1 LAQVAV
7 IFVDEIIKNN
17 SAMDL
22 NTPISV
28 SSCDPYMDRPPV
40 AIYVHGLASGANA
53 TTFDK
58 LAKRFPQFV
67 WISADFGEELDEN
80 VKQLNDMI
88 RSDYPQLIVGTSMG
102 GLTVLYA
109 DAPEA
114 VKVAINPALSIAD
127 SVRHTIGLGKH
138 PYFCERMN
146 GATEFELT
154 EEMCQQY
161 EEYISSHKPTLG
173 RGSYALF
180 AEHDELLGDEAS
192 HYAQEYL
199 AECGYNILTDPKGAH
214 RIQKSTIEL
223 LANEIIDKVY
233 FRGEPLNE

>member
-1 LAQVAV
+1 MKQESLSVT
-7 IFVDEIIKNN
+7 NN
-17 SAMDL
+17 
-22 NTPISV
+22 
-28 SSCDPYMDRPPV
+28 DPFADSRPT
-40 AIYVHGLASGANA
+40 AIYVHGLASGAYSR
-53 TTFDK
+53 TFRDIS
-58 LAKRFPQFV
+58 LRFPQFM
-67 WISADFGEELDEN
+67 WAMAEFGEDLAEN
-80 VKQLNDMI
+80 VEHLNRLIAQLN
-88 RSDYPQLIVGTSMG
+88 PALIVGTSMG

-180 AEHDELLGDEAS
+180 AEHDELLGDVAS

-199 AECGYNILTDPKGAH
+199 AECGYNILIDPKGAH

-223 LANEIIDKVY
+223 LANEIVDKEY
-233 FRGEPLNE
+233 FRGISLNNIKQSYKK

>member
-7 IFVDEIIKNN
+7 IFVAEIIKNN
-17 SAMDL
+17 SAMNL

-28 SSCDPYMDRPPV
+28 STCDPYLDCPPF
-40 AIYVHGLASGANA
+40 AIYVHGLASGAKA

-58 LAKRFPQFV
+58 LATRFPQFI
-67 WISADFGEELDEN
+67 WMSTDFGEDLSEN
-80 VKQLNDMI
+80 VEQLNKMI

-154 EEMCQQY
+154 EQMCQRY
-161 EEYISSHKPTLG
+161 ERYIASHTPSLG
-173 RGSYALF
+173 RANYAIF
-180 AEHDELLGDEAS
+180 SAHDELLGDDAS
-192 HYAQEYL
+192 AAAQQVV
-199 AECGYNILTDPKGAH
+199 ANSGYRILIDPKGQH
-214 RIQKSTIEL
+214 RVRNTTLKL
-223 LANEIIDKVY
+223 LKNEIIEKEY
-233 FRGEPLNE
+233 FYGL

>member
-1 LAQVAV
+1 
-7 IFVDEIIKNN
+7 
-17 SAMDL
+17 MDL
-22 NTPISV
+22 TTPITV
-28 SSCDPYMDRPPV
+28 STCDPYLDRPPV

-58 LAKRFPQFV
+58 LAKRFPQFI
-67 WISADFGEELDEN
+67 WMSTDFGEDLAEN
-80 VKQLNDMI
+80 VEQLNDMI
-88 RSDYPQLIVGTSMG
+88 RTNYPQLIVGTSMG

-154 EEMCQQY
+154 EEMCKQY

-180 AEHDELLGDEAS
+180 AEHDELLGDVAS

-199 AECGYNILTDPKGAH
+199 AECGYNILTDPTGAH

-223 LANEIIDKVY
+223 LANEIVDKEY
-233 FRGEPLNE
+233 FRGISLNNIKQSYKK

>member
-1 LAQVAV
+1 
-7 IFVDEIIKNN
+7 
-17 SAMDL
+17 MDL
-22 NTPISV
+22 TTPITV
-28 SSCDPYMDRPPV
+28 STCDPYLDRPPI

-58 LAKRFPQFV
+58 LAKRFPQFI
-67 WISADFGEELDEN
+67 WMSTDFGEDLAEN
-80 VKQLNDMI
+80 VEHLNDMI
-88 RSDYPQLIVGTSMG
+88 RSNYPQLIVGTSMG

-154 EEMCQQY
+154 EEMCKQY

-180 AEHDELLGDEAS
+180 AEHDELLGDVAS

-199 AECGYNILTDPKGAH
+199 AECGYNILTDPKGKH
-214 RIQKSTIEL
+214 RMQSSTIKLIAKEIVDKEYFSRNIHEQHQTIIQKMIIFENL
-223 LANEIIDKVY
+223 LS
-233 FRGEPLNE
+233 

>member
-1 LAQVAV
+1 MKENPNMVV
-7 IFVDEIIKNN
+7 
-17 SAMDL
+17 MG
-22 NTPISV
+22 
-28 SSCDPYMDRPPV
+28 DPYMDRPPV

-67 WISADFGEELDEN
+67 WMSTDFGEDLSEN
-80 VKQLNDMI
+80 VEQLNDMI
-88 RSDYPQLIVGTSMG
+88 RTNYPQLIVGTSMG
-102 GLTVLYA
+102 GLAVLYA

-114 VKVAINPALSIAD
+114 VKVVINPALSIAD
-127 SVRHTIGLGKH
+127 SVRNTIGLGKH

-154 EEMCQQY
+154 EEMCKQY
-161 EEYISSHKPTLG
+161 EEHISSHKPTLG

-199 AECGYNILTDPKGAH
+199 AECGYNILTDTKGAH
-214 RIQKSTIEL
+214 RIQESTINL
-223 LANEIIDKVY
+223 IAQKIIDKEY
-233 FRGEPLNE
+233 FSRMPLCNSKQSHEK

>member
-1 LAQVAV
+1 M
-7 IFVDEIIKNN
+7 N
-17 SAMDL
+17 L

-28 SSCDPYMDRPPV
+28 SSCDPYMDRPPF

-58 LAKRFPQFV
+58 LAKRFPQFI
-67 WISADFGEELDEN
+67 WMSTDFGEDLAEN
-80 VKQLNDMI
+80 VEQLNDMI

-102 GLTVLYA
+102 GLAVLYA

-180 AEHDELLGDEAS
+180 AEHDELLGDVAS